1 MKKTEIILIR
11 HGETVWNSQ
20 QRMQGHSNSDLSS
33 VGQAQIQ
40 ALGQWMKIV
49 PFDHI
54 YSSDS
59 LRAKQTAEAITQF
72 SGHELKIDL
81 RLREKNLGVFEGL
94 TSEEARERH
103 PEVFR
108 LFKTAGSKY
117 VIDEG
122 ESTQQLQDRAL
133 EIVDEIRIKHPE
145 EHVLLVTHGGFIRV
159 VMKHSL
165 GLSLETPTR
174 FLIRNTGVF
183 RLVWEDKW
191 IVSQMGGVTHL
202 EYMKESVLSGWSETV
217 TKVHL

>member
-1 MKKTEIILIR
+1 MKETEIILIR
-11 HGETVWNSQ
+11 HGETEWNSQ
-20 QRMQGHSNSDLSS
+20 KRMQGHSNSDLSS

-40 ALGQWMKIV
+40 ALGQWMKNV
-49 PFDHI
+49 PFNLI

-72 SGHELKIDL
+72 SGHELQFDQ

-94 TSEEARERH
+94 TSEEARDRH
-103 PEVFR
+103 PKVFR

-117 VIDEG
+117 VINEG
-122 ESTQQLQDRAL
+122 ESTQQLLDRAL
-133 EIVDEIRIKHPE
+133 EIVNEIRIKHPDE
-145 EHVLLVTHGGFIRV
+145 RVLLVTHGGFIRV

-191 IVSQMGGVTHL
+191 LVSQMGGVSHL
-202 EYMKESVLSGWSETV
+202 E
-217 TKVHL
+217 

>member
-1 MKKTEIILIR
+1 MKETEIILIR
-11 HGETVWNSQ
+11 HGETEWNSQ

-40 ALGQWMKIV
+40 ALGQWMKNV

-72 SGHELKIDL
+72 SGHELQFDQ

-145 EHVLLVTHGGFIRV
+145 ERVLLVTHGGFIRV
-159 VMKHSL
+159 VMKRFL

-191 IVSQMGGVTHL
+191 IVSQMGGVSHL
-202 EYMKESVLSGWSETV
+202 D
-217 TKVHL
+217 

>member
-1 MKKTEIILIR
+1 MKETEIILIR
-11 HGETVWNSQ
+11 HGETEWNLQ

-40 ALGQWMKIV
+40 ALGQWMKNV
-49 PFDHI
+49 PFNYI

-94 TSEEARERH
+94 TSEEARESN

-133 EIVDEIRIKHPE
+133 EIVEEIRIKHPE
-145 EHVLLVTHGGFIRV
+145 DRVLLVTHGGFIRV

-191 IVSQMGGVTHL
+191 IVSQMGGVSHL
-202 EYMKESVLSGWSETV
+202 D
-217 TKVHL
+217 

>member
-1 MKKTEIILIR
+1 MKETEIILIR
-11 HGETVWNSQ
+11 HGETEWNSQ
-20 QRMQGHSNSDLSS
+20 KRMQGHSNSDLSS

-40 ALGQWMKIV
+40 ALGQWTKNV
-49 PFDHI
+49 PFDLI
-54 YSSDS
+54 YSSYS

-72 SGHELKIDL
+72 SGHELQFDQ

-117 VIDEG
+117 VVDEG

-133 EIVDEIRIKHPE
+133 EIVNEIRIKHPE
-145 EHVLLVTHGGFIRV
+145 ERVLLVTHGGFIRV

-191 IVSQMGGVTHL
+191 LVSQMGGVSHL
-202 EYMKESVLSGWSETV
+202 E
-217 TKVHL
+217 

>member
-1 MKKTEIILIR
+1 MKETEIILIR
-11 HGETVWNSQ
+11 HGETEWNSQ
-20 QRMQGHSNSDLSS
+20 KRMQGHSNSDLSS

-40 ALGQWMKIV
+40 ALGQWMKNV
-49 PFDHI
+49 PFDLI

-72 SGHELKIDL
+72 SGHELQFDQ

-133 EIVDEIRIKHPE
+133 EIVNEIRIKHPE
-145 EHVLLVTHGGFIRV
+145 ERVLLVTHGGFIRV

-191 IVSQMGGVTHL
+191 LVSQMGGLSHL
-202 EYMKESVLSGWSETV
+202 E
-217 TKVHL
+217 

>member
-1 MKKTEIILIR
+1 MKETEIILIR
-11 HGETVWNSQ
+11 HGETEWNSQ
-20 QRMQGHSNSDLSS
+20 KRMQGHSNSDLSS

-40 ALGQWMKIV
+40 ALGQWMKNV
-49 PFDHI
+49 PFDLI

-72 SGHELKIDL
+72 SGHELQFDQ

-133 EIVDEIRIKHPE
+133 EIVNEIRIKHPE
-145 EHVLLVTHGGFIRV
+145 ERVLVVTHGGFIRV

-183 RLVWEDKW
+183 RLEWEDKW
-191 IVSQMGGVTHL
+191 LVSQMGGVSHL
-202 EYMKESVLSGWSETV
+202 E
-217 TKVHL
+217 

>member
-1 MKKTEIILIR
+1 MKETEIILIR
-11 HGETVWNSQ
+11 HGETEWNSQ

-40 ALGQWMKIV
+40 ALGQWMKNI

-183 RLVWEDKW
+183 RLLWENKW
-191 IVSQMGGVTHL
+191 IVSQMGGVSHL
-202 EYMKESVLSGWSETV
+202 E
-217 TKVHL
+217 

>member
-1 MKKTEIILIR
+1 MILIR
-11 HGETVWNSQ
+11 HGETEWNSQ
-20 QRMQGHSNSDLSS
+20 KRMQGHSNSDLSL

-40 ALGQWMKIV
+40 ALGQWMKNV
-49 PFDHI
+49 PFDLI

-72 SGHELKIDL
+72 SGHELQFDQ

-191 IVSQMGGVTHL
+191 IVSQMGGVSHL
-202 EYMKESVLSGWSETV
+202 E
-217 TKVHL
+217 

>member
-40 ALGQWMKIV
+40 ALGQWMKNV
-49 PFDHI
+49 PFDLI

-72 SGHELKIDL
+72 SGHELQFDQ

-191 IVSQMGGVTHL
+191 IVSQMGGVSHL
-202 EYMKESVLSGWSETV
+202 E
-217 TKVHL
+217 

>member
-1 MKKTEIILIR
+1 MKETEIILIR
-11 HGETVWNSQ
+11 HGETEWNSQ

-40 ALGQWMKIV
+40 ALGEWMKNV

-174 FLIRNTGVF
+174 FLIRNTSVF

-191 IVSQMGGVTHL
+191 IVSQMGGVSHL
-202 EYMKESVLSGWSETV
+202 E
-217 TKVHL
+217 

>member
-1 MKKTEIILIR
+1 MKETEIILIR
-11 HGETVWNSQ
+11 HGETEWNSQ

-40 ALGQWMKIV
+40 ALGQWMKNV

-183 RLVWEDKW
+183 RLLWENKW
-191 IVSQMGGVTHL
+191 IVSQMGGVSHL
-202 EYMKESVLSGWSETV
+202 E
-217 TKVHL
+217 

>member
-1 MKKTEIILIR
+1 MKETEIILIR
-11 HGETVWNSQ
+11 HGETEWNSQ

-40 ALGQWMKIV
+40 ALGQWMKNA

-59 LRAKQTAEAITQF
+59 LRAKKTAEAITQF

-133 EIVDEIRIKHPE
+133 EIVEEIRIKHPE
-145 EHVLLVTHGGFIRV
+145 ERLLLVTHGGFIRV

-174 FLIRNTGVF
+174 FFVRNTGVF

-191 IVSQMGGVTHL
+191 IVSQMGGVSHL
-202 EYMKESVLSGWSETV
+202 D
-217 TKVHL
+217 

>member
-1 MKKTEIILIR
+1 MKETEIILIR
-11 HGETVWNSQ
+11 HGETEWNSQ

-40 ALGQWMKIV
+40 ALGQWMKNV
-49 PFDHI
+49 PFYHI

-103 PEVFR
+103 PEIFR

-133 EIVDEIRIKHPE
+133 EIVEEIRIKHPE
-145 EHVLLVTHGGFIRV
+145 ERVLLVTHGGFIRV
-159 VMKHSL
+159 VMKYSL

-191 IVSQMGGVTHL
+191 IVSQMGGVSHL
-202 EYMKESVLSGWSETV
+202 E
-217 TKVHL
+217 

>member
-1 MKKTEIILIR
+1 MKETEIILIR
-11 HGETVWNSQ
+11 HGETEWNSQ
-20 QRMQGHSNSDLSS
+20 KRMQGHSNSDLSS

-40 ALGQWMKIV
+40 ALGQWMKNV
-49 PFDHI
+49 PFDLI

-72 SGHELKIDL
+72 SGHELQFDQ

-133 EIVDEIRIKHPE
+133 EIVNEIRIKHPE
-145 EHVLLVTHGGFIRV
+145 ERVLLVTHGGFIRV

-183 RLVWEDKW
+183 RLVWDDKW
-191 IVSQMGGVTHL
+191 LVSQMGGVSHL
-202 EYMKESVLSGWSETV
+202 E
-217 TKVHL
+217 

>member
-1 MKKTEIILIR
+1 MKETEIILIR
-11 HGETVWNSQ
+11 HGETEWNSQ
-20 QRMQGHSNSDLSS
+20 KRMQGHSNSDLSS

-40 ALGQWMKIV
+40 ALGQWMKNV
-49 PFDHI
+49 PFDLI

-72 SGHELKIDL
+72 SGHELQFDQ

-174 FLIRNTGVF
+174 FLIRNTSVF

-191 IVSQMGGVTHL
+191 IVSQMGGVSHL
-202 EYMKESVLSGWSETV
+202 E
-217 TKVHL
+217 

>member
-11 HGETVWNSQ
+11 HGETEWNSQ
-20 QRMQGHSNSDLSS
+20 KRMQGHSNSDLSS

-40 ALGQWMKIV
+40 ALGQWMKNV

-72 SGHELKIDL
+72 SGNELKIDL

-103 PEVFR
+103 PEVFG

-133 EIVDEIRIKHPE
+133 EIVDEIRIKHLE
-145 EHVLLVTHGGFIRV
+145 ERVLLVTHGGFIRV

-165 GLSLETPTR
+165 GLSLEKPTR

-191 IVSQMGGVTHL
+191 IVSQMGGVSHL
-202 EYMKESVLSGWSETV
+202 E
-217 TKVHL
+217 

>member
-1 MKKTEIILIR
+1 MKETEIILIR
-11 HGETVWNSQ
+11 HGETEWNSQ
-20 QRMQGHSNSDLSS
+20 KRMQGHSNSDLSS

-40 ALGQWMKIV
+40 ALGQWMKNV
-49 PFDHI
+49 PFDLI
-54 YSSDS
+54 YSSYS

-72 SGHELKIDL
+72 SGHELQFDQ

-108 LFKTAGSKY
+108 LFKTAGSTY

-133 EIVDEIRIKHPE
+133 EIINEIRIKHPE
-145 EHVLLVTHGGFIRV
+145 ERVLLVTHGGFIRV

-191 IVSQMGGVTHL
+191 LVSQMGGVSHL
-202 EYMKESVLSGWSETV
+202 E
-217 TKVHL
+217 

>member
-1 MKKTEIILIR
+1 MKETEIILIR
-11 HGETVWNSQ
+11 HGETEWNSQ
-20 QRMQGHSNSDLSS
+20 KRMQGHSNSDLSS

-40 ALGQWMKIV
+40 ALGQWMKNV

-145 EHVLLVTHGGFIRV
+145 ERVLLVTHGGFIRV

-191 IVSQMGGVTHL
+191 IVSQMGGVSHL
-202 EYMKESVLSGWSETV
+202 E
-217 TKVHL
+217 

>member
-1 MKKTEIILIR
+1 MKETEIILIR
-11 HGETVWNSQ
+11 HGETEWNSQ
-20 QRMQGHSNSDLSS
+20 QRMQGHSNSELSS
-33 VGQAQIQ
+33 VGKTQIQ
-40 ALGQWMKIV
+40 ALGQWMKNV
-49 PFDHI
+49 PFDLI

-191 IVSQMGGVTHL
+191 IVSQMGGVSHL
-202 EYMKESVLSGWSETV
+202 E
-217 TKVHL
+217 

>member
-1 MKKTEIILIR
+1 MKETEIILIR
-11 HGETVWNSQ
+11 HGETEWNSQ
-20 QRMQGHSNSDLSS
+20 QRMQGHSNSDLSP

-40 ALGQWMKIV
+40 ALGQWMKNV
-49 PFDHI
+49 HFDQI

-72 SGHELKIDL
+72 SGNEMKIDL

-108 LFKTAGSKY
+108 LFKTEGSKY

-133 EIVDEIRIKHPE
+133 EIVEEIRIKHPE
-145 EHVLLVTHGGFIRV
+145 ERVLLVTHGGFIRV

-191 IVSQMGGVTHL
+191 IVSQMGGVSHL
-202 EYMKESVLSGWSETV
+202 E
-217 TKVHL
+217 

>member
-11 HGETVWNSQ
+11 HGETEWNSQ
-20 QRMQGHSNSDLSS
+20 HRMQGHSNSDLSS

-40 ALGQWMKIV
+40 ALGQWMKNV

-72 SGHELKIDL
+72 SRHELQFDQ

-133 EIVDEIRIKHPE
+133 EIVEEIRIKHPE
-145 EHVLLVTHGGFIRV
+145 ERVLLVTHGGFIRV

-191 IVSQMGGVTHL
+191 IVSQMGGVSHL
-202 EYMKESVLSGWSETV
+202 E
-217 TKVHL
+217 

>member
-1 MKKTEIILIR
+1 MKETEIILIR
-11 HGETVWNSQ
+11 HGETEWNSQ

-40 ALGQWMKIV
+40 ALGQWMKNV

-59 LRAKQTAEAITQF
+59 QRAKQTAEAITQF

-191 IVSQMGGVTHL
+191 IVSQMGGVSHL
-202 EYMKESVLSGWSETV
+202 E
-217 TKVHL
+217 

>member
-1 MKKTEIILIR
+1 MKKTEIIFIR
-11 HGETVWNSQ
+11 HGETEWNSQ

-40 ALGQWMKIV
+40 ALGQWMKNV

-94 TSEEARERH
+94 TSEEARKLH
-103 PEVFR
+103 PEVFS

-133 EIVDEIRIKHPE
+133 EIVNEIRIKHPE
-145 EHVLLVTHGGFIRV
+145 ERVLLVTHGGFIRV

-191 IVSQMGGVTHL
+191 IVSQMGGVSHL
-202 EYMKESVLSGWSETV
+202 E
-217 TKVHL
+217 

>member
-1 MKKTEIILIR
+1 MKETEIILIR
-11 HGETVWNSQ
+11 HGETEWNSQ
-20 QRMQGHSNSDLSS
+20 KRMQGHSNSDLSS

-40 ALGQWMKIV
+40 ALGQWMKNV

-72 SGHELKIDL
+72 SGHELQFDQ

-145 EHVLLVTHGGFIRV
+145 ERVLLVTHGGFIRV

-191 IVSQMGGVTHL
+191 IVSQMGGVSHL
-202 EYMKESVLSGWSETV
+202 E
-217 TKVHL
+217 

>member
-1 MKKTEIILIR
+1 MKETEIILIR
-11 HGETVWNSQ
+11 HGETEWNSQ

-133 EIVDEIRIKHPE
+133 EIVDEIRIKHLE
-145 EHVLLVTHGGFIRV
+145 ERVLLVTHGGFIRV

-191 IVSQMGGVTHL
+191 IVSQMGGVSHL
-202 EYMKESVLSGWSETV
+202 E
-217 TKVHL
+217 